1 MMMMMNTL
9 FWDKK
14 RKYYGKNATSSDRM
28 NNVYEKNTAFWDI
41 TSVASHNF
49 LLRILPIIIA

>member
-1 MMMMMNTL
+1 MMMMNTL

-14 RKYYGKNATSSDRM
+14 RNY
-28 NNVYEKNTAFWDI
+28 YEKNTASSDRIYVYENNTAFRDI